1 MRKIYLVNIK
11 AVIHSIRHKVNII
24 YRKRHKRLQELNNH
38 LQEIYSVA
46 GIKQLFKT
54 TGTVQRL
61 MNIGRK
67 LQVSEY
73 LLKTNEA
80 FHLPRDTSSQIFNYI
95 HITLRCET

>member
-1 MRKIYLVNIK
+1 M
-11 AVIHSIRHKVNII
+11 
-24 YRKRHKRLQELNNH
+24 LQELDNH

-46 GIKQLFKT
+46 GIKQLFKMRR
-54 TGTVQRL
+54 TVQRL
-61 MNIGRK
+61 TNMTRG

-95 HITLRCET
+95 HITLRRET